1 MFFIGLLQLTAHFF
15 FRGLLMR
22 LLSIILLLGL
32 YPLHAQLI
40 INEFHPTPSSGE
52 PEWIELYNTS
62 KDIFYAD
69 SLLLYDQQTTI
80 VLPCFIAHPFSF
92 IILTKDSHALKES
105 RYVDPFATIV
115 QAKIPTLNNSRDCI
129 KISYK
134 DSIKIDSVYYTLN
147 NHKKGI
153 SLERYIS
160 ETKVFLNSIALD
172 SATCGFINSI
182 SPLDNDIMIKE
193 YIQVGDS
200 LHVILLNN
208 SYHLISDVSLSF
220 SIENESTIK
229 SVKEIQQQELCTVT
243 ILLNDIPHYT
253 LGWNTITVSIINNYN
268 DPRNYND
275 SLVFTSFQRDSSLLI
290 SFNEILYEPDTS
302 NQINEFIELY
312 VQSEK
317 PFSLDKYSIS
327 DNTHTYLFLD
337 ENMYDTSIHYVV
349 ITKDTIN
356 MDLDALSKHIPVSIQ
371 LQNSGSEL
379 LLKDPKQSILD
390 KFSYSASMHNPR
402 ISQKKGKS
410 LEKGNPFISSAHSNT
425 WTTSGSILG
434 ATPGKVNSTY
444 YSNDAIIDNYSINP
458 QPYYPSKGDLCFINF
473 HSTVP
478 TFITIQVYTKSK
490 SYCTTIV
497 NSLYVSGN
505 ITIPWNGQTEYGI
518 LEPGA
523 YILLLQMNHVD
534 TSYSENKMIPIIIG
548 L

>member
-1 MFFIGLLQLTAHFF
+1 MQV
-15 FRGLLMR
+15 
-22 LLSIILLLGL
+22 LSIILLIGL

-69 SLLLYDQQTTI
+69 SLLLYDQQTNI
-80 VLPCFIAHPFSF
+80 VLPSFIAHPFSF
-92 IILTKDSHALKES
+92 IIITKDSLALKES
-105 RYVDPFATIV
+105 RYVEPLATIV
-115 QAKIPTLNNSRDCI
+115 QARIPTLNNSRDCI
-129 KISYK
+129 KISYI
-134 DSIKIDSVYYTLN
+134 DSSKIDSVYYTVN
-147 NHKKGI
+147 NHNKGI
-153 SLERYIS
+153 SLERYTS
-160 ETKVFLNSIALD
+160 ETKVFQNSIALD

-193 YIQVGDS
+193 CIQEGDS
-200 LHVILLNN
+200 LHIIVLNN
-208 SYHLISDVSLSF
+208 SYHPISDVSVSF
-220 SIENESTIK
+220 SIENESTFK
-229 SVKEIQQQELCTVT
+229 SVKEIKQLELCTVT
-243 ILLNDIPHYT
+243 ILLNKIPHYT
-253 LGWNTITVSIINNYN
+253 FGWNRIRISVNNYN

-275 SLVFTSFQRDSSLLI
+275 SLVFTSFQRDSSLFI
-290 SFNEILYEPDTS
+290 SFNEILYDSDTS

-312 VQSEK
+312 VESTK

-337 ENMYDTSIHYVV
+337 EKMNDTSIHYVV

-356 MDLDALSKHIPVSIQ
+356 MDLDSMSKHIPVSIQ
-371 LQNSGSEL
+371 LPNSDREL
-379 LLKDPKQSILD
+379 VLQDPMQSILD
-390 KFSYSASMHNPR
+390 KITYSASMHNPR

-410 LEKGNPFISSAHSNT
+410 LEKGNPFISSAHTNT

-444 YSNDAIIDNYSINP
+444 YSNDEIIDNYSINP

-473 HSTVP
+473 HATVP
-478 TFITIQVYTKSK
+478 TFITIQIYAKSK
-490 SYCTTIV
+490 SYCTTIA

-505 ITIPWNGQTEYGI
+505 ITIPWNGRTEYGI

-523 YILLLQMNHVD
+523 YILLLQMSHAD